1 MASAVARTPRASK
14 PARNGAVAQKQ
25 NPPPASNDSDI
36 QLIVRELAAVADYI
50 GHMKQEIAALK
61 PNELSRERI
70 PSANDEL
77 GCVVQATAS
86 ATHTIMA
93 AAEEIL
99 GAGDLSDKAYRELV
113 ETRVL
118 AIFEACSFQDI
129 TGQRIGK
136 VLEALGHIEKRLNR
150 FAKAVNVRDSTEGP
164 DPEEA
169 LRQARRE
176 VLLLNGPQNEDAAIK
191 QDDIDALFD

>member
-1 MASAVARTPRASK
+1 MASVTAWTTRSTK
-14 PARNGAVAQKQ
+14 PALGGTAT
-25 NPPPASNDSDI
+25 PAKATDNDSETQVI
-36 QLIVRELAAVADYI
+36 TRELAEVADYI
-50 GHMKQEIAALK
+50 GHMKNEIAALK

-77 GCVVQATAS
+77 GSVVEATAS

-99 GAGDLSDKAYRELV
+99 GAGALSDKDYRALV
-113 ETRVL
+113 EARIL
-118 AIFEACSFQDI
+118 AIFEACSFQDL
-129 TGQRIGK
+129 TGQRINR
-136 VLEALGHIEKRLNR
+136 VFESLGQLEKRLER
-150 FAKAVNVRDSTEGP
+150 FAKAVNIRDSAEGA

-169 LRQARRE
+169 LRQGRRE

-191 QDDIDALFD
+191 QDDIDALFE

>member
-1 MASAVARTPRASK
+1 MASATARAIRPTKAAPNATLAPQAK
-14 PARNGAVAQKQ
+14 GAGA
-25 NPPPASNDSDI
+25 DTDI
-36 QLIVRELAAVADYI
+36 QVIVRELASVADYI
-50 GHMKQEIAALK
+50 GHIKKEIAALK

-70 PSANDEL
+70 PSANDDL
-77 GCVVQATAS
+77 GNVVQATAS

-99 GAGDLSDKAYRELV
+99 GAGALSDKDYRELV
-113 ETRVL
+113 ETRIL

-129 TGQRIGK
+129 TGQRIGR
-136 VLEALGHIEKRLNR
+136 VLEGLGQLEKRLDR
-150 FAKAVNVRDSTEGP
+150 FAKAVNVRDSAEGS

-176 VLLLNGPQNEDAAIK
+176 VLLLNGPQGEDAAIK

>member
-25 NPPPASNDSDI
+25 NPTPASNDSDI

-50 GHMKQEIAALK
+50 GHMTQEIAALK

-113 ETRVL
+113 DACPRH
-118 AIFEACSFQDI
+118 FEACSFQAI

-150 FAKAVNVRDSTEGP
+150 FAKAVNVRDSAEGP

>member
-1 MASAVARTPRASK
+1 MASAAARTPRASK
-14 PARNGAVAQKQ
+14 PARNGAVAQ
-25 NPPPASNDSDI
+25 NPTPAGNDSDI

-150 FAKAVNVRDSTEGP
+150 FAKAVNVRDSAEGP

-176 VLLLNGPQNEDAAIK
+176 VLLLNGPQNEDIAIK

>member
-1 MASAVARTPRASK
+1 MASAAARTPRASK
-14 PARNGAVAQKQ
+14 PARNGAVAQNSK
-25 NPPPASNDSDI
+25 PASNETDI

-77 GCVVQATAS
+77 GNVVQATAS

-136 VLEALGHIEKRLNR
+136 VLDALGQIEKRLNR
-150 FAKAVNVRDSTEGP
+150 FAKAVNVRDSAEGP

-169 LRQARRE
+169 LRLARRE
-176 VLLLNGPQNEDAAIK
+176 VLLLNGPQNDDVAIK

>member
-1 MASAVARTPRASK
+1 MASAAARTPRASK
-14 PARNGAVAQKQ
+14 PARNGAVAQ
-25 NPPPASNDSDI
+25 NPTPASNDSDI

-150 FAKAVNVRDSTEGP
+150 FAKAVNVRDSAEGP

>member
-1 MASAVARTPRASK
+1 MK
-14 PARNGAVAQKQ
+14 PAPSPPQPKLAGA
-25 NPPPASNDSDI
+25 DSEI
-36 QLIVRELAAVADYI
+36 QVIVRELAAVADYI
-50 GHMKQEIAALK
+50 GHIKKEIAALK
-61 PNELSRERI
+61 PNELSRDRI

-77 GCVVQATAS
+77 GNVIQTTAS

-99 GAGDLSDKAYRELV
+99 GAGGLSDKDYRDLV

-129 TGQRIGK
+129 TGQRIGR
-136 VLEALGHIEKRLNR
+136 VLEGLGQLEKRLDR
-150 FAKAVNVRDSTEGP
+150 FAKAVNVRDSSEGP

>member
-1 MASAVARTPRASK
+1 MASAAAPAPRGSK
-14 PARNGAVAQKQ
+14 PARNGAVAQDAK
-25 NPPPASNDSDI
+25 PASNDAEI
-36 QLIVRELAAVADYI
+36 QVIVRELAAVADYI

-99 GAGDLSDKAYRELV
+99 DAGDLSDKAYRELV

-129 TGQRIGK
+129 TGQRIRK

-150 FAKAVNVRDSTEGP
+150 FAKAVNVRDSAEGP

-176 VLLLNGPQNEDAAIK
+176 VLLLNGPQSEDAAIK

>member
-1 MASAVARTPRASK
+1 MASAAARTPRASK
-14 PARNGAVAQKQ
+14 PARAIEAVHDAPK
-25 NPPPASNDSDI
+25 PAGNDTDI
-36 QLIVRELAAVADYI
+36 QSIVKELAAVADYI

-70 PSANDEL
+70 PTANDEL
-77 GCVVQATAS
+77 GNVVQATAS

-99 GAGDLSDKAYRELV
+99 GAGGLSDKDYRELV

-129 TGQRIGK
+129 TGQRISK
-136 VLEALGHIEKRLNR
+136 VVEALGQLEKRLSR
-150 FAKAVNVRDSTEGP
+150 FAGAVNARDSDNAP
-164 DPEEA
+164 VDPEDA
-169 LRQARRE
+169 LRQARKE
-176 VLLLNGPQNEDAAIK
+176 ILLLNGPQLDGAGIA
-191 QDDIDALFD
+191 QDDIDALFN

>member
-1 MASAVARTPRASK
+1 MASAAARTARSTK
-14 PARNGAVAQKQ
+14 PATNGAAPKA
-25 NPPPASNDSDI
+25 ASDSDI
-36 QLIVRELAAVADYI
+36 QAIVNELASVADYI

-61 PNELSRERI
+61 PTELSRERI

-77 GCVVQATAS
+77 GNVIQATAS

-99 GAGDLSDKAYRELV
+99 SAGELSDKDYRALV
-113 ETRVL
+113 ETRIL

-129 TGQRIGK
+129 TGQRLAR
-136 VLEALGHIEKRLNR
+136 VLEALGQFEKRLDR
-150 FAKAVNVRDSTEGP
+150 FAKAVNVRDSAEGP

-169 LRQARRE
+169 LRQARRD
-176 VLLLNGPQNEDAAIK
+176 VLLLNGPQDEEVAIK
-191 QDDIDALFD
+191 QDDIDALFE